1 MSLLRHWKI
10 IVCLLAIVAVSGLA
24 GAKFGYQK
32 AKRDMRAKHN
42 PEQWNERA
50 MQAIDAKLQLAPKQ
64 RQKIQTLIDEA
75 VDEMK
80 VVQGE
85 TVGRTTEIIN
95 KLVADLDE
103 ELTTEQ
109 KEEFAKMKP
118 KESDVTI
125 DLLKVQPRKK

>member
-10 IVCLLAIVAVSGLA
+10 VLCLVTIVAVSGLA

-32 AKRDMRAKHN
+32 AKRDLRAKHN

-50 MQAIDAKLQLAPKQ
+50 MHSIDAELQLSPKQ
-64 RQKIQTLIDEA
+64 RVKVQTLIDEA
-75 VDEMK
+75 VGEMK

-95 KLVADLDE
+95 KLVADLE
-103 ELTTEQ
+103 HELTEDQ
-109 KEEFAKMKP
+109 KVKFSKMKP
-118 KESDVTI
+118 KDSDVTI

>member
-50 MQAIDAKLQLAPKQ
+50 MQGIDAGLQLSPKQ
-64 RQKIQTLIDEA
+64 RVKIQTLIDEA

-80 VVQGE
+80 VVQVE
-85 TVGRTTEIIN
+85 TVGRTSEIIN
-95 KLVADLDE
+95 KLVADLDK
-103 ELTTEQ
+103 ELTAEQ
-109 KEEFAKMKP
+109 KEKFAKMKP